1 MSAPLSDA
9 AFLAFWK
16 ERNIVPQF
24 GAPLHW
30 RKSTKCAS
38 AACVEVAERPNSM
51 FVRDSKSPLESVLAF
66 TRADWNTFVTG
77 IKEDTLE
84 SR

>member
-1 MSAPLSDA
+1 M
-9 AFLAFWK
+9 
-16 ERNIVPQF
+16 PQF
-24 GAPLHW
+24 EAALRW

-38 AACVEVAERPNSM
+38 AACVEVAEQPNSM

-66 TRADWNTFVTG
+66 SHTDWNTFVTG